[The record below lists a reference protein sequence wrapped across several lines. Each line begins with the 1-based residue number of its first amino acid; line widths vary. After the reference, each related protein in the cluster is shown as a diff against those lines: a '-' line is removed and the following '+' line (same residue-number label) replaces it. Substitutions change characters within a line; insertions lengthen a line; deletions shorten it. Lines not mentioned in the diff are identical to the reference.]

1 MDVQKQTQLQ
11 NTIRAVEYFLVP
23 GCCIEIRALN
33 LPGRYRKADWG
44 GYFDN
49 AEAAAKA
56 ILQCSDNNAEG
67 VYITLNPLKKDVLAR
82 RANRV
87 EYADKKYPFATDGD
101 VARLRWMYVDI
112 DPVRP
117 AGVSSTVEEKQHAVD
132 AAKKINAFLLE
143 RGFGSILA
151 ADSGNGVHLL
161 VKIDLP
167 VSEAGTVKKCLQ
179 ALAAKFNS
187 KTVKIDTVNFNP
199 GRITKAYGSVS
210 RKGDHTPE
218 RPYRR
223 SQLLDGG
230 VAAEGWDNPV
240 GRDLL
245 EALAAEAPPE
255 PARKGKAQV
264 YIVPPEGTTFVKR
277 DATDEQV
284 RAYLSKMPPAVSGQG
299 GHSTTFA
306 TACVLVLGFD
316 LSIEKAM
323 PFFEEWNQTC
333 QPPWSERELE
343 RKLLEADEKTGERG
357 YLIAAGLESA
367 AIEPAPEFDIE
378 PPAGS
383 FTINP
388 YTETVTRATIPQ
400 MDPAPAPSP
409 VSPSPVPAAP
419 QSPADSSVPADS
431 QASSPDGSSAALPV
445 PRPEDDPTRIARVFA
460 DRFTTVVDGK
470 KFSRVI
476 RWNNDWYLYSG
487 SDFRFVSPEQM
498 ELVIWGMVE
507 DEFERIYRQK
517 VSSAS
522 TNGSPPIVK
531 KVNQALVSAVM
542 KSLMRQVIIESEVM
556 PPVWLTPLGE
566 SQPHKSAASMIS
578 TVSGIVDMKNPMK
591 ILPPTPQL
599 FTLSSVPCQYDPLA
613 KCPTWDNFMISVFG
627 EDTQS
632 IETLEEWL
640 GYLLTHDTSQHK
652 LLLMI
657 GPKRS
662 GKGTIMR
669 VIAELVGSRNVT
681 NPTLSD
687 LGRQF
692 GSHALFGRMVATI
705 GDARLSG
712 KADISSI
719 VERILSITGEDLQ
732 NVDRKNHDVM
742 TGIRLPTRFVITS
755 NELPRL
761 TDAAGAITSRAIVVT
776 FTRTFEHKEDKQLE
790 RKLKQEISGILNRAI
805 EGWHRLSERGYF
817 LQPESGREELE
828 EFEELTSPI
837 KSFVR
842 DCCKFGPDLMS
853 ELDALYH
860 HYKAWCD
867 ATGISHPL
875 HKNVFARD
883 LKSAYRD
890 KIESKRMR
898 KQPSSSQERHYKGI
912 GLKPGSELSDE
923 MRQKIF
929 DEFDFE

>member
-199 GRITKAYGSVS
+199 SRITKAYGSVS
-210 RKGDHTPE
+210 RKGDHTQE
-218 RPYRR
+218 RPHRR

-230 VAAEGWDNPV
+230 VMKPGWDNPA

-255 PARKGKAQV
+255 QPRKARNQT
-264 YIVPPEGTTFVKR
+264 YIVPVDGTAYVR
-277 DATDEQV
+277 REATDDQV
-284 RAYLSKMPPAVSGQG
+284 RAYLAALPPAVSGEG
-299 GHSTTFA
+299 GHSRTFA
-306 TACVLVLGFD
+306 TACVLVLGFN
-316 LSIEKAM
+316 LRPEQAM
-323 PFFEEWNQTC
+323 PFFEEWNRTC

-343 RKLLEADEKTGERG
+343 RKLAEADEKPGDRG
-357 YLIAAGLESA
+357 YLIAAGLERTA
-367 AIEPAPEFDIE
+367 EPAPEFEIDCSWL
-378 PPAGS
+378 PAPSGS
-383 FTINP
+383 STLRP
-388 YTETVTRATIPQ
+388 HTETVTNVTATDSSSSAGTSGAQGNPAGQ
-400 MDPAPAPSP
+400 APSVDPA
-409 VSPSPVPAAP
+409 AAVN
-419 QSPADSSVPADS
+419 QI
-431 QASSPDGSSAALPV
+431 PV
-445 PRPEDDPTRIARVFA
+445 PRPEDDPTRIARVFSE
-460 DRFTTVVDGK
+460 RFTMVVDG
-470 KFSRVI
+470 RRYYRLL
-476 RWNNDWYLYSG
+476 RWNNDWYIYSG
-487 SDFRFVSPEQM
+487 SDFRYVSPEQM
-498 ELVIWGMVE
+498 ELKIWGMVE
-507 DEFERIYRQK
+507 EEFERMYRQK
-517 VSSAS
+517 LAGGVTNSA
-522 TNGSPPIVK
+522 PPVVK
-531 KVNQALVSAVM
+531 KVTQTLVSAVM
-542 KSLMRQVIIESEVM
+542 KSLMLQVIVESEIM
-556 PPVWLTPLGE
+556 PPVWLGSIDGNEP
-566 SQPHKSAASMIS
+566 SVSASTFIS
-578 TVSGIVDMKNPMK
+578 TGNGIVNLKDPTKL
-591 ILPPTPQL
+591 LPRTPQL
-599 FTLSSVPCQYDPLA
+599 FTLSSVPSIFDPNA
-613 KCPTWDNFMISVFG
+613 KCPVWDNFMRSVFG
-627 EDTQS
+627 NDQQS
-632 IETLEEWL
+632 IDTIEEWL

-669 VIAELVGSRNVT
+669 VIADLVGSRNVT

-776 FTRTFEHKEDKQLE
+776 FTRTFVGEEDKQLE
-790 RKLKQEISGILNRAI
+790 SKLKAEISGILNRAI
-805 EGWHRLSERGYF
+805 EGWHRLNERGF
-817 LQPESGREELE
+817 FIQPESGKEELE

-842 DCCKFGPDLMS
+842 DCCQFGKDLES
-853 ELDALYH
+853 DIDALYTT
-860 HYKAWCD
+860 YKNWCEV
-867 ATGISHPL
+867 TGISHPL
-875 HKNVFARD
+875 HKNVFGRD

-890 KIESKRMR
+890 KIETRR
-898 KQPSSSQERHYKGI
+898 TRQHECSSNQSRARLYRGI
-912 GLKPGSELSDE
+912 GLRPEGELSPE
-923 MRQKIF
+923 LRQKIF
-929 DEFDFE
+929 DEFE